1 MARAKKE
8 KAVEEVEP
16 DNKAR
21 NEEYLG
27 KIFTMLKKMEGVVL
41 TKARSY
47 FNNSEMRLLG
57 EVILAGY
64 KGKRII
70 STQLASRLGVTRS
83 AVSQMVNK
91 LEARGIVKRVA
102 DDVDRKI
109 AYIELSDTALTYYN
123 EEKNICCDFVGEII
137 DRMGKDKIDQFMELS
152 ELFIDTVGELR
163 K

>member
-1 MARAKKE
+1 MEKNEKKIVGDAE
-8 KAVEEVEP
+8 
-16 DNKAR
+16 KAR

-27 KIFTMLKKMEGVVL
+27 KIFTMLKKMEGVAL
-41 TKARSY
+41 TKVKSH

-64 KGKRII
+64 DGKRII
-70 STQLASRLGVTRS
+70 STQLAARLGVTRS

-91 LEARGIVKRVA
+91 LEARGIVRRVP
-102 DDVDRKI
+102 DEVDRKI

-123 EEKNICCDFVGEII
+123 EEKGVCCNLVGEVI
-137 DRMGKDKIDQFMELS
+137 DRIGVEKVDKLS
-152 ELFIDTVGELR
+152 ELSDLFIETVVDLR

>member
-8 KAVEEVEP
+8 KAVEEVVP

-57 EVILAGY
+57 EVILA
-64 KGKRII
+64 
-70 STQLASRLGVTRS
+70 RL
-83 AVSQMVNK
+83 
-91 LEARGIVKRVA
+91 
-102 DDVDRKI
+102 
-109 AYIELSDTALTYYN
+109 
-123 EEKNICCDFVGEII
+123 
-137 DRMGKDKIDQFMELS
+137 
-152 ELFIDTVGELR
+152 
-163 K
+163 